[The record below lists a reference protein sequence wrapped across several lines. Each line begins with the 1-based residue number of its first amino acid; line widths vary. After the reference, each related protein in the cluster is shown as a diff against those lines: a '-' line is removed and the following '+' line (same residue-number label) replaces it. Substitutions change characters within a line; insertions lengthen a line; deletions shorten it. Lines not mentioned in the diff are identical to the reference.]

1 MPEFYHS
8 NFATFDAWLHA
19 ERAGGTHIL
28 VKAPITKFKASN
40 LLDLAALGLA
50 PFTGGLSALGMAGL
64 RGAQAARTAGKV
76 GVSGKKA
83 AEAQAAKTAA
93 QKVPQ
98 RSATAETQSKLY
110 QDMAS
115 AGENRTDMAQI
126 RARAANPVPE
136 VSAELQQ
143 EATQHNAKRLQGI
156 NEATEAAAEAEKNLE
171 QLQSTQGEKTQAA
184 GAGALVGVQSSAT
197 AGQTNAQKQQ
207 EEMKRIE
214 NLAQEGRAKAG
225 TGTGGKVAVSA

>member
-19 ERAGGTHIL
+19 ERSGGTHIL
-28 VKAPITKFKASN
+28 VKAPIIKFKASN

-76 GVSGKKA
+76 GVAGEKA

-93 QKVPQ
+93 KKVPQ

-110 QDMAS
+110 QDMAD
-115 AGENRTDMAQI
+115 AGEDRTSMAQI

-171 QLQSTQGEKTQAA
+171 QLQSYQREKTQAA
-184 GAGALVGVQSSAT
+184 GAGALVGVQS
-197 AGQTNAQKQQ
+197 AGSKGQSNSQKQQ
-207 EEMKRIE
+207 AEMERIE
-214 NLAQEGRAKAG
+214 RIAEDGRAKAN
-225 TGTGGKVAVSA
+225 TGAKVAVA

>member
-76 GVSGKKA
+76 GVAGKKA

-171 QLQSTQGEKTQAA
+171 QLQSTQREKTQAA
-184 GAGALVGVQSSAT
+184 GAGALVGVQSAGSK
-197 AGQTNAQKQQ
+197 GQTNAQKQQ
-207 EEMKRIE
+207 AEMERIE
-214 NLAQEGRAKAG
+214 RIAEDGRAKAN
-225 TGTGGKVAVSA
+225 TGAKVAVA